1 MSYKYDVFVLSEK
14 LYWKNTH
21 SHINDA
27 KFNDKKNGSFVCTYT
42 DKAITRR
49 AKPKSSL
56 L

>member
-27 KFNDKKNGSFVCTYT
+27 KFNDKKMVPLYAHTQT
-42 DKAITRR
+42 
-49 AKPKSSL
+49 KP
-56 L
+56 